1 MKTSIFIALLGV
13 ALCTSASWGES
24 VRRASTRQSRT
35 APQAAVRQVDLVEDT
50 PAGEYHPAES
60 QVRTSYG
67 GDYYGGDYY
76 GGDACC
82 NSCGGGGCDACHGF
96 SCDSGCGNWCDA
108 CCDPCGNSRAFGA
121 GQGLVGG
128 GGVMFLK
135 PHWDNNPAYAQGG
148 NPVENVDFDHDLQA
162 APFAWLGYV
171 GCSGFGVRARWF
183 QFDHSSNVNV
193 DNAINVLAGGPGQ
206 PLDFPTIQ
214 DLRFQSD
221 LNLDVW
227 DVEAT
232 QTVDVGCTTWIGS
245 AGVRYLHVSQ
255 HYNVFNDVSD
265 GFLSAHNFNGWGP
278 TISLEGRR
286 NIGCTG
292 LSLYGNARGSI
303 LFGDSLYTSF
313 NDIDESADARIS
325 SWAPV
330 SIAELEVGAH
340 YSQIVGCSLVYGRVA
355 MVGQHWQG
363 VGNASLSDPTF
374 SGGVD
379 RGNMGLYGVKL
390 ELGMNY

>member
-1 MKTSIFIALLGV
+1 
-13 ALCTSASWGES
+13 
-24 VRRASTRQSRT
+24 VRRASTGST
-35 APQAAVRQVDLVEDT
+35 HVAPQSSGRQVTLVDDSHEGDS
-50 PAGEYHPAES
+50 YH
-60 QVRTSYG
+60 RDSYG
-67 GDYYGGDYY
+67 GESYGGNYYGGDT
-76 GGDACC
+76 CC
-82 NSCGGGGCDACHGF
+82 NSCGGGGCDACCDF
-96 SCDSGCGNWCDA
+96 SCDVGCGNSCGNWCDS
-108 CCDPCGNSRAFGA
+108 CCDPCGNGRAFGA
-121 GQGLVGG
+121 GQGFVGG

-135 PHWDNNPAYAQGG
+135 PHWDNNPAYLAING
-148 NPVENVDFDHDLQA
+148 NPDFNQDFGYDLQA
-162 APFAWLGYV
+162 APFVWLGYV

-183 QFDHSSNVNV
+183 EFDHASDVRQN
-193 DNAINVLAGGPGQ
+193 NAVGILAGGPGQ
-206 PLDFPTIQ
+206 LLSFTGGQ

-227 DVEAT
+227 DIEAT
-232 QTVDVGCTTWIGS
+232 QSIDVGCTTWIAS
-245 AGVRYLHVSQ
+245 AGLRYLHIAQ
-255 HYNVFNDVSD
+255 HYNVFNSATPGFVS
-265 GFLSAHNFNGWGP
+265 SHNFNGAGP
-278 TISLEGRR
+278 TIALEGRR

-303 LFGDSLYTSF
+303 VFGDSLYTSCTAEVE
-313 NDIDESADARIS
+313 NTNVRIG

-355 MVGQHWQG
+355 VVGQHWQG

-379 RGNMGLYGVKL
+379 RSNLGLYGVKL